1 MPKPMAYR
9 TPRVNLNVNYRLST
23 GQCRLTKKKK
33 SSLFKKK
40 CITVKVG

>member
-33 SSLFKKK
+33 SHHCLKKNVSLLR
-40 CITVKVG
+40 